1 MNKKRKTRLVE
12 RDKLKK
18 KSSAMRWAL
27 LLLFVFFSG
36 LSANAQDTKKTV
48 TLSGEYSVREVFA
61 EVKKQAGYTVSYNNE
76 RLDAERRLRLD
87 FKNAS
92 VTAVMDKVLEGT
104 GLRYE
109 ILNDFIILSVG
120 ALFRMEIPFRER
132 PSSFMA
138 QRRAWP
144 RTPTGFIPCE
154 FLPTRCCRCRSSA
167 IRRRPWLWKTG
178 VESTCN

>member
-92 VTAVMDKVLEGT
+92 VTAVMDKVLEAVQE
-104 GLRYE
+104 L
-109 ILNDFIILSVG
+109 
-120 ALFRMEIPFRER
+120 
-132 PSSFMA
+132 
-138 QRRAWP
+138 
-144 RTPTGFIPCE
+144 CE
-154 FLPTRCCRCRSSA
+154 FQALEEDVECLARDVFSTMRINDPMRPTFLDAVRLGWMLA
-167 IRRRPWLWKTG
+167 QKTERG
-178 VESTCN
+178 